1 MEDGDLME
9 FVEPLIVAEIMGGR
23 QGFFICHSDSME
35 VDQYLSPLPQQYQ
48 LKPGNLY
55 FELPVNKLE
64 FRLRASD
71 MAAMAIQ
78 ACAAMRQANDGKKC
92 SCKIMA
98 FPCRKKGQLG
108 GELEELNFARG
119 YSEKV
124 STEVNLQ
131 CLTPMSRK
139 AWQSRL
145 PTIPEGL
152 AC

>member
-9 FVEPLIVAEIMGGR
+9 FVEPLRVAEIMGAR
-23 QGFFICHSDSME
+23 HGFFICRYDSME

-64 FRLRASD
+64 SRLPASD
-71 MAAMAIQ
+71 MAALAIQ
-78 ACAAMRQANDGKKC
+78 ACAAKRQTDYGKKC
-92 SCKIMA
+92 NCKIMA
-98 FPCRKKGQLG
+98 FPSRNKVQLR
-108 GELEELNFARG
+108 GELEELNFGRG

-124 STEVNLQ
+124 STEVYLQ
-131 CLTPMSRK
+131 YLTPMSRK